1 MGLVSELLK
10 YDTYIGS
17 CQLYLQTFY
26 KFLTLAPHDPR
37 PPRARIILQRIDIP
51 D

>member
-1 MGLVSELLK
+1 MGLVSERVK
-10 YDTYIGS
+10 YDTYIDR
-17 CQLYLQTFY
+17 CQVYLQLFY
-26 KFLTLAPHDPR
+26 KFLTIAPHDPR